1 MNKCIFM
8 GAFNAGSGNT
18 LHAERKAGCGCKLH
32 IGG

>member
-8 GAFNAGSGNT
+8 GAFNERSRNT
-18 LHAERKAGCGCKLH
+18 LYAERKAGCGYKLH